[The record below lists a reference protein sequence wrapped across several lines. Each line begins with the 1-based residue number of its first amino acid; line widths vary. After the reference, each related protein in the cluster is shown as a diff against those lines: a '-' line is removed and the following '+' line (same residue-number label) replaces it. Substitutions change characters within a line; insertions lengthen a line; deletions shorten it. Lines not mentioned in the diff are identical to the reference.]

1 MRLTVIFM
9 QSSADFM
16 SRDASILFKALHR
29 LTAMVEEMVDGLL
42 YRFHRFFGT
51 QAPRQV
57 VAYRGHADGEYLH
70 IHGRVLATKARGGP
84 LDDDGWWDNLVN
96 TYRRLNSHEVPGVE
110 VCLFYQDQQLAVITD
125 EEGYYQARIARGG
138 RADCE
143 NLEWLPVRAVAGDVQ
158 AEHGIMSIPRD
169 ADYGIVSDMDDT
181 VIHTGV
187 ISILLTVKLTFL
199 ENAKTRKPLE
209 GIAALY
215 QAFQKG
221 RGYVLRNPIFYV
233 SSSPWN
239 LYDLL
244 VDFLSLNEIPA
255 GPLLLRDLGV
265 DRLKFIQEK
274 GHGHKQ
280 EKTLR
285 LMDQF
290 PYLPFILIG
299 DSGQEDP
306 SIYAEIAQLRPGR
319 VKAIYIRDVDPDL
332 DSKLDAAVHRAIE
345 KAASAGVPMIL
356 AKDSRAISSHAEEI
370 GLIPPSAIPEIRA
383 EVAADKDRPHTG
395 EQALQDAVESVLPE

>member
-9 QSSADFM
+9 QSFVDFM
-16 SRDASILFKALHR
+16 SKDASRLFKILHR
-29 LTAMVEEMVDGLL
+29 WIAMAEEMVDGLL
-42 YRFHRFFGT
+42 YRVHRFFGT
-51 QAPRQV
+51 QVPRQI
-57 VAYRGHADGEYLH
+57 VAYQGYADGEYLH
-70 IHGRVLATKARGGP
+70 IHGRVLGTKARGGP

-96 TYRRLNSHEVPGVE
+96 TYRRLNSHEIPGIE
-110 VCLFYQDQQLAVITD
+110 VRLFYQDQRLTVVTD
-125 EEGYYQARIARGG
+125 EEGYYQVRIAIRD
-138 RADCE
+138 RAERE
-143 NLEWLPVRAVAGDVQ
+143 NLEWLPVLAVAGAVQ
-158 AEHGIMSIPRD
+158 AEHAILSMPSR
-169 ADYGIVSDMDDT
+169 AAYAIVSDMDDT

-187 ISILLTVKLTFL
+187 TSILLLMKLTFL

-221 RGYVLRNPIFYV
+221 KDDVAQNPIFYV

-244 VDFLSLNEIPA
+244 VDFLRLNEIPA

-290 PYLPFILIG
+290 PHLSFILIG

-306 SIYAEIAQLRPGR
+306 SIYAEITQLRPGR
-319 VKAIYIRDVDPDL
+319 VKAIYIRDVDPESDSRL
-332 DSKLDAAVHRAIE
+332 DTAVHRAIE

-356 AKDSRAISSHAEEI
+356 AKDSRVISSHAKEI
-370 GLIPPSAIPEIRA
+370 GLIPLSAIPEICA

>member
-1 MRLTVIFM
+1 MP
-9 QSSADFM
+9 SSADFM
-16 SRDASILFKALHR
+16 SRDASIFFKILHR
-29 LTAMVEEMVDGLL
+29 LTAGAEEMVDGLL
-42 YRFHRFFGT
+42 YRVHRFFGT
-51 QAPRQV
+51 QVPRQI
-57 VAYRGHADGEYLH
+57 VAYQGYADGEYLH

-96 TYRRLNSHEVPGVE
+96 TYRRLNSHEIPGIE
-110 VCLFYQDQQLAVITD
+110 VRLFYQDQRLTVVTD
-125 EEGYYQARIARGG
+125 EEGYYQVRIAIRD
-138 RADCE
+138 RAERE
-143 NLEWLPVRAVAGDVQ
+143 NLEWLPVLAVAGAVQ
-158 AEHGIMSIPRD
+158 AEHAILSMPSR
-169 ADYGIVSDMDDT
+169 AAYAIVSDMDDT

-187 ISILLTVKLTFL
+187 TSILLTVKLTFL

-221 RGYVLRNPIFYV
+221 KGDAPRNPIFYV

-280 EKTLR
+280 EKTLK

-290 PYLPFILIG
+290 PHLPFILIG
-299 DSGQEDP
+299 DSGQEDS
-306 SIYAEIAQLRPGR
+306 SIYAEITLLRPGR
-319 VKAIYIRDVDPDL
+319 VKAIYIRDVDPGSDSRL
-332 DSKLDAAVHRAIE
+332 DIEVHQAIG

-356 AKDSRAISSHAEEI
+356 AKDSRAISNHAEEI
-370 GLIPPSAIPEIRA
+370 GLLSPSAIPEIRA
-383 EVAADKDRPHTG
+383 EVAADKDRPHMG

>member
-1 MRLTVIFM
+1 
-9 QSSADFM
+9 M
-16 SRDASILFKALHR
+16 SRDTPATLKILHR
-29 LTAMVEEMVDGLL
+29 LIAVAEEWVDGLL

-51 QAPRQV
+51 QVPRQI
-57 VAYRGHADGEYLH
+57 VAYQGYADGEYLY

-84 LDDDGWWDNLVN
+84 LDDDGWWDNLMN
-96 TYRRLNSHEVPGVE
+96 TYRRLNSHEIPGVE
-110 VCLFYQDQQLAVITD
+110 VRISYQSQFLTVITD
-125 EEGYYQARIARGG
+125 EEGYYQARIAAG
-138 RADCE
+138 DNIDE
-143 NLEWLPVRAVAGDVQ
+143 ESLEWLRVSAAAGDVH
-158 AEHGIMSIPRD
+158 AEHAVLAVPKG
-169 ADYGIVSDMDDT
+169 ADYAVVSDMDDT

-187 ISILLTVKLTFL
+187 TSILLTVKLTFL

-215 QAFQKG
+215 QALQKG
-221 RGYVLRNPIFYV
+221 CARVLRNPIFYV

-244 VDFLSLNEIPA
+244 IDFLSLNDIPA

-265 DRLKFIQEK
+265 DRMKFIQEK

-290 PYLPFILIG
+290 PHLPFILIG

-306 SIYAEIAQLRPGR
+306 SIYAEITQLRPGR
-319 VKAIYIRDVDPDL
+319 VKAIYIRDVDPDSDSVL
-332 DSKLDAAVHRAIE
+332 DSAVCRAME
-345 KAASAGVPMIL
+345 TASSAGVPMVL
-356 AKDSRAISSHAEEI
+356 AKDSDEISRHAQSLGLISHA
-370 GLIPPSAIPEIRA
+370 GLSAIHE
-383 EVAADKDRPHTG
+383 EVTADKERPHTG
-395 EQALQDAVESVLPE
+395 EQALQDAVQSILPE

>member
-1 MRLTVIFM
+1 
-9 QSSADFM
+9 
-16 SRDASILFKALHR
+16 
-29 LTAMVEEMVDGLL
+29 
-42 YRFHRFFGT
+42 
-51 QAPRQV
+51 
-57 VAYRGHADGEYLH
+57 
-70 IHGRVLATKARGGP
+70 
-84 LDDDGWWDNLVN
+84 
-96 TYRRLNSHEVPGVE
+96 VE
-110 VCLFYQDQQLAVITD
+110 VTLFYQNQPLVVVTD
-125 EEGYYQARIARGG
+125 EEGYYQAKIAVG
-138 RADCE
+138 DCGNHE
-143 NLEWLPVRAVAGDVQ
+143 KLEWLPVRAVAGTV
-158 AEHGIMSIPRD
+158 E
-169 ADYGIVSDMDDT
+169 ADHAILSMPTGAGYAIVSDMDDT

-187 ISILLTVKLTFL
+187 TSILLMVKLTFL

-221 RGYVLRNPIFYV
+221 RGDVSRNPIFYV

-239 LYDLL
+239 LYGLL
-244 VDFLSLNEIPA
+244 VDFLRLNEIPA

-290 PYLPFILIG
+290 PHLPFILIG

-306 SIYAEIAQLRPGR
+306 SIYAEISQLRPGR
-319 VKAIYIRDVDPDL
+319 VKAIYIRDVDPDS
-332 DSKLDAAVHRAIE
+332 DSKLDTAVHRAIE

>member
-1 MRLTVIFM
+1 
-9 QSSADFM
+9 M
-16 SRDASILFKALHR
+16 SKDASRLFKILHR
-29 LTAMVEEMVDGLL
+29 LTAMAEEMVDGLL
-42 YRFHRFFGT
+42 HRFHRYFWT
-51 QAPRQV
+51 QVPRQI
-57 VAYRGHADGEYLH
+57 VAYHGYADREHLH

-96 TYRRLNSHEVPGVE
+96 TYRRLNSHEIPGVE
-110 VCLFYQDQQLAVITD
+110 VTLFYQDQPLVVVTD
-125 EEGYYQARIARGG
+125 EEGYYQAKIAVRD
-138 RADCE
+138 RADRKD
-143 NLEWLPVRAVAGDVQ
+143 LEWLPVRAVAGAVE
-158 AEHGIMSIPRD
+158 AEHAILSIPGG
-169 ADYGIVSDMDDT
+169 AGYAIVSDMDDT
-181 VIHTGV
+181 VINTGV
-187 ISILLTVKLTFL
+187 TSIFLMMKLTFL

-215 QAFQKG
+215 QAFQEGKG
-221 RGYVLRNPIFYV
+221 DVLRNPIFYV

-244 VDFLSLNEIPA
+244 VDFLRLNEIPA

-290 PYLPFILIG
+290 PHLPFILIG

-306 SIYAEIAQLRPGR
+306 SIYAEITQLRPGR
-319 VKAIYIRDVDPDL
+319 VKAIYIRDVDPDSDSRL
-332 DSKLDAAVHRAIE
+332 DTAVHRAIG
-345 KAASAGVPMIL
+345 KASFAGVPMIL

-370 GLIPPSAIPEIRA
+370 GLIPPYAIPEIRA
-383 EVAADKDRPHTG
+383 EVAADKGRPHTG

>member
-1 MRLTVIFM
+1 M
-9 QSSADFM
+9 
-16 SRDASILFKALHR
+16 LFKILHR
-29 LTAMVEEMVDGLL
+29 ITAMMEERVDGLS
-42 YRFHRFFGT
+42 YRVHRLFGT
-51 QAPRQV
+51 QIPRQI
-57 VAYRGHADGEYLH
+57 VAYQGYADGEYLY
-70 IHGRVLATKARGGP
+70 IHGRVLATKSRGGP

-96 TYRRLNSHEVPGVE
+96 TYRRLNSHEIPGVE
-110 VCLFYQDQQLAVITD
+110 VWLFYQNRRLAAVTD
-125 EEGYYQARIARGG
+125 EEGYYRAKIAIKDP
-138 RADCE
+138 ADCE
-143 NLEWLPVRAVAGDVQ
+143 NLEWLSVRAVAGAVQ
-158 AEHGIMSIPRD
+158 AEHAIMSIPRG
-169 ADYGIVSDMDDT
+169 AGYAIVSDMDDT

-187 ISILLTVKLTFL
+187 TSILLTGKLTFL

-209 GIAALY
+209 GIATLY
-215 QAFQKG
+215 QALQ
-221 RGYVLRNPIFYV
+221 RGWEDVPRNPIFYV

-255 GPLLLRDLGV
+255 GPLFLRDLGV

-274 GHGHKQ
+274 GHGQKQ

-290 PYLPFILIG
+290 PQLPFILIG

-332 DSKLDAAVHRAIE
+332 DSRLDTAVHRAIE

-356 AKDSRAISSHAEEI
+356 AKDSRAISNHAEEI

-395 EQALQDAVESVLPE
+395 KQALQDAVESVLPE